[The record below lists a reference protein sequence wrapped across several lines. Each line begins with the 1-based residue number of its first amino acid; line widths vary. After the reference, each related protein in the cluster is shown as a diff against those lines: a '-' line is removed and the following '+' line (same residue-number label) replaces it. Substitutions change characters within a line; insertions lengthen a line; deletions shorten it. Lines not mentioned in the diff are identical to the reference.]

1 MIDTVIF
8 DLGNV
13 LVDFRWRAFLREEVP
28 EEIPYRILEQAVF
41 LNPAWEEHD
50 KGLMTETEEIWDFI
64 SAAPDYEPEIRR
76 LYEKLDGCFEPFSY
90 SVDWIR
96 SLKKRGLKV
105 YALSN
110 WPKHVYELGKDR
122 LTFLEDMDGYVLSY
136 REHCSKPDPEIYL
149 YTAQKLGVAPE
160 ECLAVE
166 DSTFGVLAGHRAGM
180 TVAALKDDRFHFD
193 QSPAD
198 YRMDRLTE
206 ILEILKQLEQ

>member
-136 REHCSKPDPEIYL
+136 REHCSKPDPEIYRRL
-149 YTAQKLGVAPE
+149 LERYSIVPE
-160 ECLAVE
+160 QAV
-166 DSTFGVLAGHRAGM
+166 FL
-180 TVAALKDDRFHFD
+180 DDRKENVEAAKARGIHGIVFT
-193 QSPAD
+193 S
-198 YRMDRLTE
+198 Y
-206 ILEILKQLEQ
+206 EQAREELNKML